1 MEAALRPNAPSSAV
15 SGPGDIRKDV
25 GNDDSPYQI
34 RGKFDLSSQVLP
46 DHPVYGVECCTCF
59 IRPYWMGNRWIDTEV

>member
-15 SGPGDIRKDV
+15 SGPGDTRKDV
-25 GNDDSPYQI
+25 GNDDSPDQI

-46 DHPVYGVECCTCF
+46 DHPAYGVEC
-59 IRPYWMGNRWIDTEV
+59 